1 MVCLENF
8 YVFRKKFC
16 TLCLGR
22 DAVFGS
28 MSFSV
33 GNFHEKNKPLI
44 NTDETRIKL
53 VKITDGTIGV
63 SIKGEIF

>member
-1 MVCLENF
+1 
-8 YVFRKKFC
+8 
-16 TLCLGR
+16 
-22 DAVFGS
+22 